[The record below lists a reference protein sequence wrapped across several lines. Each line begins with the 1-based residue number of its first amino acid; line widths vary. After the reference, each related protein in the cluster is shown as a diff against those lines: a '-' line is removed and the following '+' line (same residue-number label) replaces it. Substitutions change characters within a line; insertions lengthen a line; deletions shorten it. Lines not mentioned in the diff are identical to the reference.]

1 MLDLQSP
8 HGELRTSFYN
18 PHEVK
23 RRRRTSRSQFKKLEK
38 AFNENPKPD
47 ASTRRHLAQ
56 VLSMSPRGIQ
66 VWFQNRRAKSKQV
79 NAAASALA
87 ENDKLN
93 HNNSPDQQHTT
104 MQTPDGVSFNGQS
117 EPGRGSLEI
126 DITTGTGINV
136 FGPVH
141 SSALPPLHSPS
152 ITALNHQEGA
162 VSGTHVVPR
171 QCTSQQGLEGNIHN
185 ISQSVQPTILAAHTG
200 QHGSGPR
207 HLQHIDHPI
216 DGFQQPHHS
225 ILAVPP
231 IFEAKVSPSNGIMIL
246 DQAGLQQQCMS
257 RTTFRESAST
267 GHQRPPMLGQTRRMS
282 MPATIHRDDVPG
294 VDMWNNQMIVATTS
308 SAQTFQTFQTFA
320 HAMSPHPFDAPA
332 SGPLPEAPLSSQ
344 TQQTNHPVGTTQK
357 QPVGA
362 IEANNR
368 LRTYPLPR
376 RVSIH
381 ETSIHLTQSGL
392 RPKGLS
398 ELGSQAPHASGT
410 ETPEYAG
417 TSHRR
422 RRSSVGKVLSNSRL
436 STFSQC
442 NASGLGT
449 VGEVSINA
457 SAPSLPISTVPGIAA
472 PHATMTTIPSGFTK
486 APAALKHLA
495 GTGGPTLFNEKALDI
510 WIGSNA
516 FNQPLIIDG
525 NAFQSTD
532 SRIDKTIV
540 GDRSSPECGRSTSL
554 ERGSSAS
561 SDLGNNFSD
570 TNRMPT
576 VTSGTIPT
584 SAPMEIKK
592 SRRRSSSKSVKS
604 KPYPST
610 QIVSDVHQTGMESS
624 NQLLAQNGSG
634 NVPHQHHVPA
644 GNDRTLPRQWMDGS
658 NPSMS
663 SVKLAPQ
670 ESTRVPCVATG
681 SAVLVDPEPQP
692 PHYRVQPPAS
702 HRTFDRVDMN
712 EGGHMDT
719 LHQKLPT
726 ENPNT
731 PDAQHARSNSCPPGF
746 IERFESSFRITTG
759 MANFNDSQTSTSGG
773 IAMFQLQQAQQQ
785 LQVLNNH
792 HGTGRPESTQVL
804 PLYPQEQQP
813 NHQRPL
819 IQGAQVHFFS
829 EPQCMETIMDAM
841 PTVDPHTSANIWSG
855 QHPSGP
861 TVSDSHLALHQNQ
874 NQSLESPVPSGT
886 NIIPSEGGHRH
897 SVSHQHHLPQL
908 QTPRMLAQMQHQ
920 TGHNSWSRGV
930 SGNESGS
937 RPSLPA
943 SFQNQSTGRRY
954 SEPNMND
961 LTGAI
966 IQSSSHQ
973 DVPYSTSQPAPVHTQ
988 QQCSSRQQ
996 QHALQFMAGSV
1007 QTGEMVLDMNS
1018 AESSI
1023 ASSMHPFE
1031 MSLPGL
1037 EQDSL
1042 PTTPGISHGLI
1053 TTTPIM
1059 SQSTCGPSS
1068 DGSYR
1073 GIPMAFGSQLASQRS
1088 SISPS
1093 PSPSPSPLASN
1104 NSCDHPRHLVS
1115 SDSNSSLLDSQPPP
1129 HAPLSVTPVAVGH
1142 TVGAPVL
1149 VRAHSL
1155 DSSAWQHPPP
1165 EDLNRFTD
1173 TNALVPIRRHSEGV
1187 PSASPTPMLLS
1198 QSQHTIVHQHQQQH
1212 HNSQHNQQQWERAQ
1226 IKPSRNLNHFGY
1238 PLIQPFTP
1246 CDPNPFP
1253 LQIQAGHAPIN
1264 NPCEPIHFQQPL
1276 AYTSHPMV
1284 PQPPPPF
1291 SLHTFLPDQTTQKP
1305 LISSLPNSPGLV
1317 RAAYSESVQHRQ
1329 QHPQLQQSFDQG
1341 LQHQFQQAQP
1351 TSSHAFA
1358 SFPPTP
1364 FGAPTLK
1371 AAKGTDED
1379 KRYM

>member
-1 MLDLQSP
+1 
-8 HGELRTSFYN
+8 
-18 PHEVK
+18 
-23 RRRRTSRSQFKKLEK
+23 
-38 AFNENPKPD
+38 
-47 ASTRRHLAQ
+47 
-56 VLSMSPRGIQ
+56 
-66 VWFQNRRAKSKQV
+66 
-79 NAAASALA
+79 
-87 ENDKLN
+87 
-93 HNNSPDQQHTT
+93 
-104 MQTPDGVSFNGQS
+104 
-117 EPGRGSLEI
+117 
-126 DITTGTGINV
+126 
-136 FGPVH
+136 
-141 SSALPPLHSPS
+141 
-152 ITALNHQEGA
+152 
-162 VSGTHVVPR
+162 
-171 QCTSQQGLEGNIHN
+171 
-185 ISQSVQPTILAAHTG
+185 
-200 QHGSGPR
+200 
-207 HLQHIDHPI
+207 
-216 DGFQQPHHS
+216 
-225 ILAVPP
+225 
-231 IFEAKVSPSNGIMIL
+231 
-246 DQAGLQQQCMS
+246 
-257 RTTFRESAST
+257 
-267 GHQRPPMLGQTRRMS
+267 
-282 MPATIHRDDVPG
+282 
-294 VDMWNNQMIVATTS
+294 
-308 SAQTFQTFQTFA
+308 
-320 HAMSPHPFDAPA
+320 
-332 SGPLPEAPLSSQ
+332 
-344 TQQTNHPVGTTQK
+344 
-357 QPVGA
+357 
-362 IEANNR
+362 
-368 LRTYPLPR
+368 
-376 RVSIH
+376 
-381 ETSIHLTQSGL
+381 
-392 RPKGLS
+392 
-398 ELGSQAPHASGT
+398 
-410 ETPEYAG
+410 
-417 TSHRR
+417 
-422 RRSSVGKVLSNSRL
+422 
-436 STFSQC
+436 
-442 NASGLGT
+442 
-449 VGEVSINA
+449 
-457 SAPSLPISTVPGIAA
+457 
-472 PHATMTTIPSGFTK
+472 MTTIPSGFTK

-759 MANFNDSQTSTSGG
+759 MANFNDSQTSTS
-773 IAMFQLQQAQQQ
+773 
-785 LQVLNNH
+785 
-792 HGTGRPESTQVL
+792 
-804 PLYPQEQQP
+804 
-813 NHQRPL
+813 
-819 IQGAQVHFFS
+819 
-829 EPQCMETIMDAM
+829 
-841 PTVDPHTSANIWSG
+841 
-855 QHPSGP
+855 
-861 TVSDSHLALHQNQ
+861 
-874 NQSLESPVPSGT
+874 
-886 NIIPSEGGHRH
+886 
-897 SVSHQHHLPQL
+897 
-908 QTPRMLAQMQHQ
+908 
-920 TGHNSWSRGV
+920 
-930 SGNESGS
+930 
-937 RPSLPA
+937 
-943 SFQNQSTGRRY
+943 GRRY

-1305 LISSLPNSPGLV
+1305 LISSLPNSPGL
-1317 RAAYSESVQHRQ
+1317 
-1329 QHPQLQQSFDQG
+1329 
-1341 LQHQFQQAQP
+1341 AQP